1 MRLSKWQPLFVYDA
15 AVIAAFSFCLREVF
29 FEKSLRICPLSRL
42 LSRDVS
48 YKYFVKRFQNAAPD
62 VWLYMK
68 IFLDILS
75 NRLGKWQVISERII
89 FRI

>member
-1 MRLSKWQPLFVYDA
+1 MWRFPQ
-15 AVIAAFSFCLREVF
+15 RELKF
-29 FEKSLRICPLSRL
+29 RLRICPLPRL

-48 YKYFVKRFQNAAPD
+48 YKYFVKRFQNAVPD

-75 NRLGKWQVISERII
+75 NRLGKWQVVSERII
-89 FRI
+89 SRI

>member
-29 FEKSLRICPLSRL
+29 FEKSLRICHLSRL

-48 YKYFVKRFQNAAPD
+48 YKYFVKRFQNAVPD
-62 VWLYMK
+62 VWLYMAEPFK
-68 IFLDILS
+68 LECQMA
-75 NRLGKWQVISERII
+75 GYK
-89 FRI
+89 